1 MYESETKA
9 AQKALLVAAD
19 CGEWDVEASI
29 EELARLAESAGAEV
43 VGQAIQQ
50 RKEYDRATLVGRGKL
65 AEIRLMAENLGA
77 DLLIFDH
84 ELTAANIRN
93 LENATDMAV
102 IDRTMLI
109 LDIFA
114 SRAKTRAGKL
124 QVELA
129 QYQYRLPRLEGLG
142 KSMSRLG
149 GGIGTR
155 GPGESKLETDRR
167 HIRRRIQ
174 YLQEKLEHLSASRE
188 LIRARRKK
196 EGIVT
201 AAIVGYTNAGKS
213 TLLNRLTAAGVLAE
227 DQLFATLDPTARAL
241 LLPDGRSVMLIDTVG
256 FVRRLPHQLVEA
268 FKSTLEEVTSADILL
283 NVCDISSGEA
293 DAQTEVTR
301 ELLKELGADKIPMLN
316 VLNKCDLVYHESL
329 ILPEDCVLFSAVTGE
344 GLEPLLNKIA
354 AMLKPSR
361 VRMTLL
367 VPYSEGGLIS
377 DIREKG
383 SVLSEEF
390 TPEGTK
396 LDAMVDVGL
405 MKRAQ
410 PYQKI

>member
-9 AQKALLVAAD
+9 EQRALLVAAD
-19 CGEWDVEASI
+19 RGEWDAEASMA
-29 EELARLAESAGAEV
+29 ELARLAESAGAEV
-43 VGQAIQQ
+43 AGKVIQQ
-50 RKEYDRATLVGRGKL
+50 RREYDRATVIGRGKL

-77 DLLIFDH
+77 DLLIFDQ
-84 ELTAANIRN
+84 ELTSANIRN
-93 LENATDMAV
+93 LEKATDLAV

-114 SRAKTRAGKL
+114 ARAKTRAGKL

-167 HIRRRIQ
+167 HIRRRIR
-174 YLQEKLEHLSASRE
+174 YLKEKLEHLSANRE

-196 EGIVT
+196 EGVVT

-213 TLLNRLTAAGVLAE
+213 TLLNRLTDAGVLVE

-241 LLPDGRSVMLIDTVG
+241 ALPDGRSVMLIDTVG

-301 ELLKELGADKIPMLN
+301 ELLKELGADRIPVLN
-316 VLNKCDLVYHESL
+316 VLNKCDLVSHENL
-329 ILPEDCVLFSAVTGE
+329 ILPEDCVLFSAATGE
-344 GLEPLLNKIA
+344 GLEPLLAKIA

-367 VPYSEGGLIS
+367 VPYSEGSLVS
-377 DIREKG
+377 AIRESG
-383 SVLSEEF
+383 SILSEEF
-390 TPEGTK
+390 TDGGTK
-396 LDAMVDVGL
+396 LDAMVDAAL
-405 MKRAQ
+405 IKKAE
-410 PYQKI
+410 PYQEI